1 MTNKVNWNQVKEI
14 FSNALELDGEVRA
27 KYITNA
33 CGSDENLL
41 KEVLSLIES
50 HHIHS
55 PLDHSI
61 EELRETVI
69 SEMST
74 AENIGENVGPY
85 KILKEL
91 GRGGMGRVYLA
102 ERADEQYQQKV
113 ALKLLFA
120 GFSHKNQTLRFLN
133 ERQILASL
141 NHRNIA
147 VLLDG
152 GITRHSQPWFAMEY
166 VEGMPIDRYCNENQ
180 LTINQRLELFMDV
193 CEAIQYAHQKLVVH
207 RDIKPSNI
215 MVKNDGTVKL
225 LDFGIAKG
233 LNHNHI
239 LAGQAPVTKTGLLP
253 LTPAYASPEQVK
265 GESVTTTSDIYQ
277 LGVVLYELLTGC
289 PPYEVTGRT
298 PSEIE
303 QIICEQPPTR
313 PSTAVT
319 KINVD
324 DQNESIP
331 PVEKG
336 SIHTLEL
343 RALQKKLKG
352 DLDTII
358 LKAIRKEP
366 GRRYNSAQQFAEDIR
381 LYLSG
386 RPVAAHPDSRIYR
399 AKKFI
404 RRHSLAVVSVAVI
417 LFLLFGYAFTITWHS
432 KQTTAALHKAQQET
446 AKAEQVTGFL
456 MGLFEAGRPGVSQ
469 NENITAR
476 ELLERGIEQAENL
489 EGQPEIQAQLFEVV
503 GRVYQSLG
511 MYDEAG
517 SPLKQALDIRKNQFG
532 NDHPQVAQSMHQ
544 LGVLYHYTGEYE
556 EAEHLLR
563 ESLDIRRAH
572 FGTEHVTV
580 AASLNS
586 LAMVL
591 HATGEYD
598 DAEAIFREVLSIR
611 RKLLGAEHSSIH
623 STLQRLGNLLQDQ
636 GKFEEAE
643 QKLRQ
648 SLELGIKLKGEN
660 HIDVASDMISF
671 ALLLQR
677 LGMLDDAEQY
687 NNQGLKIYRETLD
700 DDHPYLAAAINN
712 LAVILYEQEKY
723 DQALILYD
731 EALDKYKAILG
742 EEHPGIATMMN
753 NMGAAYSLNGNY
765 GRAEQLYRESLTMR
779 LDLLGPEHPD
789 VAGSLNNLGSL
800 LRRTGNYQEAESLLA
815 NAIEIRRSRLGDEHP
830 ALARSVTHLA
840 RLHLDQNFPD
850 EAEPLIREALAIRQ
864 EAYPDHHPEIAES
877 LSLLGT
883 CLVKL
888 GEFEDAEVK
897 LYEAYSLIREFQ
909 DSHERYQTETLHG
922 LINLYEKWG
931 QPDKAD
937 QYNMILLT
945 ENGGISNTEY

>member
-1 MTNKVNWNQVKEI
+1 MIDAHQTQ
-14 FSNALELDGEVRA
+14 G
-27 KYITNA
+27 
-33 CGSDENLL
+33 
-41 KEVLSLIES
+41 
-50 HHIHS
+50 
-55 PLDHSI
+55 PLDQSI
-61 EELRETVI
+61 EELKETVL
-69 SEMST
+69 SEMGT
-74 AENIGENVGPY
+74 GGINGEIVGPY
-85 KILKEL
+85 KILEEL

-102 ERADEQYQQKV
+102 ERADEQFQQKV
-113 ALKLLFA
+113 ALKLLYN
-120 GFSHKNQTLRFLN
+120 GFTHENQTLRFLN

-141 NHRNIA
+141 NHPNIA

-152 GITRHSQPWFAMEY
+152 GITQHGQPWFAMEY
-166 VEGMPIDRYCNENQ
+166 VEGLPLDRFCNENQ
-180 LTINQRLELFMDV
+180 LTINQRLELFLDV

-215 MVKNDGTVKL
+215 MVKTDGTVKL

-233 LNHNHI
+233 LNHNHM
-239 LAGQAPVTKTGLLP
+239 LEGQAPVTKTGLLP

-303 QIICEQPPTR
+303 QIICEQAPTR

-324 DQNESIP
+324 DKNESIP

-336 SIHTLEL
+336 SAQTLEL
-343 RALQKKLKG
+343 RTLQKKLKG

-358 LKAIRKEP
+358 LKAMRKEP

-386 RPVAAHPDSRIYR
+386 RPVTAHPDSRIYR
-399 AKKFI
+399 TKKFI
-404 RRHSLAVVSVAVI
+404 RRHSMAVVSAAVI
-417 LFLLFGYAFTITWHS
+417 LILLLGYAFTITWHS
-432 KQTTAALHKAQQET
+432 QQTTAALYKAQQET

-503 GRVYQSLG
+503 GRVYHSLG

-517 SPLKQALDIRKNQFG
+517 LPLKQALDIRKNKFG
-532 NDHPQVAQSMHQ
+532 DDHPQVAQSLHFLGILLHQ
-544 LGVLYHYTGEYE
+544 TGEYE
-556 EAEHLLR
+556 EAERLLR
-563 ESLDIRRAH
+563 ESVDMHRAH
-572 FGTEHVTV
+572 FGTEHETV
-580 AASLNS
+580 AAGLNS

-591 HATGEYD
+591 HSTGEFD
-598 DAEAIFREVLSIR
+598 DAEAIYRDVLSM
-611 RKLLGAEHSSIH
+611 RKKLFGTEHSSIH

-643 QKLRQ
+643 KKLRQ

-660 HIDVASDMISF
+660 HIDVATDMISF

-677 LGMLDDAEQY
+677 LGKLDDAEQY
-687 NNQGLKIYRETLD
+687 NIQGLEIYREALD
-700 DDHPYLAAAINN
+700 DDHPHLAAAINN
-712 LAVILYEQEKY
+712 LAVIFYEQEKY

-742 EEHPGIATMMN
+742 DEHPGIATMMN

-765 GRAEQLYRESLTMR
+765 GRAEQLYRESLAMR

-800 LRRTGNYQEAESLLA
+800 LRRTGNYQEAETLLA
-815 NAIEIRRSRLGDEHP
+815 NAIDIRRSRLGDEHP
-830 ALARSVTHLA
+830 ALARSMSHLA
-840 RLHLDQNFPD
+840 RVYMDLGEPED
-850 EAEPLIREALAIRQ
+850 AEPLLWEALNIRNK
-864 EAYPDHHPEIAES
+864 AYSHEHPEIAES
-877 LSLLGT
+877 LSLLGI
-883 CLVKL
+883 CMVKL
-888 GEFEDAEVK
+888 GEYEDAEKK
-897 LYEAYSLIREFQ
+897 LQEAYSRLKNIQ
-909 DSHERYQTETLHG
+909 NSHERHWHETLHG
-922 LINLYEKWG
+922 LVNLYEKWD
-931 QPDKAD
+931 QPEKAN
-937 QYNMILLT
+937 QYNLMLSSA
-945 ENGGISNTEY
+945 N